1 MSVHLLLAASEAT
14 PVSVAAGGYVLGV
27 GRTVPTVAA
36 VVGLISVIIGGLAL
50 ARSGGRFGAGNTR
63 SGTIAALVLGLI
75 SVIVGGLHGA
85 NAAGGLGTGNGLA
98 GAVVALVLGL
108 IGMVLGG
115 LAMTRFRRTG
125 RPGHGAGVRR

>member
-1 MSVHLLLAASEAT
+1 MSVHLLLAASDAT

-50 ARSGGRFGAGNTR
+50 ARSGGRFGAGNGR

-125 RPGHGAGVRR
+125 RSGHAAGVRW

>member
-1 MSVHLLLAASEAT
+1 MSVRLLLAAPEAAH
-14 PVSVAAGGYVLGV
+14 VSVAASGYVVGV

-50 ARSGGRFGAGNTR
+50 ARSARRIGAGNGR
-63 SGTIAALVLGLI
+63 AGTIAAMVLGLI

-98 GAVVALVLGL
+98 GAVVAVVLGL
-108 IGMVLGG
+108 IGMVLAG
-115 LAMTRFRRTG
+115 LAMARSRRT
-125 RPGHGAGVRR
+125 V